1 MDDAVGMDGAEAD
14 TLWFAVCGKFA
25 QAARA
30 GID

>member
-1 MDDAVGMDGAEAD
+1 MHDAVGMDGAEAD

-25 QAARA
+25 QGASA